1 MSKPITKLPPE
12 QRFLIGEFSKFQD
25 AHERANSSYEM
36 VRNMNYFI
44 EEARDQGLKTLK
56 EEKEAREERGE
67 GTHA

>member
-25 AHERANSSYEM
+25 AHERANSSYKM

-44 EEARDQGLKTLK
+44 EG
-56 EEKEAREERGE
+56 
-67 GTHA
+67 